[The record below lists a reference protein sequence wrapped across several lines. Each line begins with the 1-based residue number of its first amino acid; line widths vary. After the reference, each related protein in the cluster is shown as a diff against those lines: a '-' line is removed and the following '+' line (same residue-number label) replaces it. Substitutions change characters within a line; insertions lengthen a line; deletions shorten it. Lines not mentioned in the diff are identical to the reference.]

1 MEKEARNKLIRIL
14 FAGILLLAAFLL
26 PVDGIWKTLL
36 FLSPWLVAGAD
47 VLWEAVEKILHGE
60 LFDEEFLMAVATIG
74 AIAIREY
81 PEAAA
86 VMILYQIGELLQD
99 MAVDKS
105 RDSIA
110 DLMNLKPET
119 VCVLRNGT
127 ETVCKPE
134 EAAVGEIIVVRPGE
148 RVPLDGVIVAGE
160 TSFDLSALTGESR
173 PVRAGVSD
181 EVKSG
186 GVNQSGV
193 IRLRTTRPYG
203 ESTVARILDLVE
215 NSAEKKAKTENF
227 ITRFSRIYTPM
238 VVGLAVIIAV
248 IPPLFGS
255 DWSEWLR
262 RALTF
267 LMVSC
272 PCALVISVPLAFFGG
287 VGGAAKDG
295 ILVKGAGIFET
306 LSKID
311 TVVFDKTG
319 TLTEGKFEVTA
330 IHPQEMSEAALLD
343 IAAAAESFSTHPAA
357 DSIRRAHGGHIDRS
371 RIGEVK
377 ELAGMG
383 VEAVIDGDVTW
394 VGNDKLM
401 AARGIDMRP
410 CHLSGTVVH
419 IARAGEYLGHIVV
432 SDVVKEDAA
441 QAVAA
446 LKRCGVKKT
455 VMLTGDSAA
464 VAEAVGTALGIDEVF
479 AGLLPEDKVG
489 KVENYLETG
498 HTAAFVGD
506 GINDAPVIMRADVG
520 FAMGALG
527 SDAAVEA
534 ADVVLSDD
542 RPSKIAEA
550 IRIARRTLRIAR
562 ENIFFALSAKLVV
575 MILGLFG
582 AVSLW
587 FAVFMDVG
595 VALLATLNS
604 LRAMKT
610 R

>member
-1 MEKEARNKLIRIL
+1 MEKEARNKLIRIIL
-14 FAGILLLAAFLL
+14 SLLLLLAAFLL
-26 PVDGIWKTLL
+26 PLREPYKTLL
-36 FLSPWLVAGAD
+36 FLAPWLLAGAD
-47 VLWEAVEKILHGE
+47 VLWGAVKNILHGE
-60 LFDEEFLMAVATIG
+60 VFDEEFLMAVATVG
-74 AIAIREY
+74 ALALREY

-86 VMILYQIGELLQD
+86 VMILYQLGELLQD

-119 VCVLRNGT
+119 VFVLRNG
-127 ETVCKPE
+127 EELEVAPE
-134 EAAVGEIIVVRPGE
+134 EVAVGETIVVRPGE
-148 RVPLDGVIVAGE
+148 RVPLDGVITEGE
-160 TSFDLSALTGESR
+160 TTFDLSALTGESR
-173 PVRAGVSD
+173 PVKAGVSD

-186 GVNQSGV
+186 GVNASGV
-193 IRLRTTRPYG
+193 IRIRVTRPYG

-227 ITRFSRIYTPM
+227 ITRFSRIYTPI
-238 VVGLAVIIAV
+238 VVALAVVIA
-248 IPPLFGS
+248 ILPPLLGG
-255 DWSEWLR
+255 EWHEWIR

-287 VGGAAKDG
+287 IGGAAKEG
-295 ILVKGAGIFET
+295 ILVKGASVFET
-306 LSKID
+306 LAKVD

-330 IHPQEMSEAALLD
+330 IHPETMSEAALLD
-343 IAAAAESFSTHPAA
+343 VAAAAESFSTHPVAG
-357 DSIRRAHGGHIDRS
+357 SIQRAHGGHIDRK
-371 RIGEVK
+371 RIQNVK
-377 ELAGMG
+377 ELAGLG
-383 VEAVIDGDVTW
+383 VEAVIDGQKTL
-394 VGNDKLM
+394 VGSSKLM
-401 AARGIDMRP
+401 EAEGVEIHH
-410 CHLSGTVVH
+410 CHLAGTVVH
-419 IARAGEYLGHIVV
+419 IAREGEYLGHIVI
-432 SDVVKEDAA
+432 SDVVKDDSAA
-441 QAVAA
+441 AIRS
-446 LKRCGVKKT
+446 LKSCGVKKT
-455 VMLTGDSAA
+455 AMLTGDGA
-464 VAEAVGTALGIDEVF
+464 VVADELQKTLGIDEAF

-489 KVENYLETG
+489 KVEKYLSEGRVT
-498 HTAAFVGD
+498 AFVGD

-542 RPSKIAEA
+542 RPSKIARSL
-550 IRIARRTLRIAR
+550 RIARRTLRIAR
-562 ENIFFALSAKLVV
+562 ENIVVALAAKLIV

-595 VALLATLNS
+595 VAVLATLNS
-604 LRAMKT
+604 LRALKSK
-610 R
+610 